1 MKKKVDFILGMV
13 FALATIIFI
22 VLFLTNDTFFNWAF
36 ERHHNILSW
45 YIRPLF
51 IIPMVVFAFK
61 KSFTGVF
68 ASIFA
73 LFTSMFWFPVPAT
86 KNPQVIEF
94 LAFEMD
100 YLKDTW
106 TVPKIVISLAV
117 PLFFF
122 MLLTAAWKR
131 NWKWLLGVIIG
142 AAVLKFVWSIA
153 FSGEA
158 GMSILKPALLGLVI
172 CIGGLAYFIK
182 NKLREKIKEL
192 ANKHYIANQISTNSK
207 PKTDGEQLL
216 SLAFL

>member
-13 FALATIIFI
+13 FALATIILI
-22 VLFLTNDTFFNWAF
+22 VLFLTNDTYFNWAF

-142 AAVLKFVWSIA
+142 AAVLKFIWSIV

-182 NKLREKIKEL
+182 KQAKGKN
-192 ANKHYIANQISTNSK
+192 
-207 PKTDGEQLL
+207 
-216 SLAFL
+216 

>member
-51 IIPMVVFAFK
+51 IIPIVIFAFK

-68 ASIFA
+68 ASVFA

-182 NKLREKIKEL
+182 KQAKGKN
-192 ANKHYIANQISTNSK
+192 
-207 PKTDGEQLL
+207 
-216 SLAFL
+216 

>member
-51 IIPMVVFAFK
+51 IIPIVIFAFK

-68 ASIFA
+68 ASVFA

-158 GMSILKPALLGLVI
+158 GMSILKPALLGLVV
-172 CIGGLAYFIK
+172 CIGGLGYFFK
-182 NKLREKIKEL
+182 KHKRAGKKQKI
-192 ANKHYIANQISTNSK
+192 SK
-207 PKTDGEQLL
+207 
-216 SLAFL
+216 